1 MMMESSE
8 TASTGRELV
17 QVSPPETAEDVIGV
31 VVKTDAAKRQ
41 ARRSSRLVEY
51 TQVYKGDMVIDW
63 DDDSSSSKE
72 ENKDMTLMVVETS
85 SEAALNA
92 SSSSVEEDV
101 STITDTAA
109 ESSLFTYATSSKQTH
124 TVSLEDNAP
133 KHADVA
139 AAAAAKFLETTRE
152 SVLLLASNNN
162 EKDHSSYAD
171 ALYDDHGVI
180 NSIPSS
186 TTTASTTSTRNTPKI
201 TSEQHSDAIA
211 KDHRLSTE
219 TFSTQPESNE
229 SSLVAVSL
237 QEEIQEGQQ
246 EGQQEEETY
255 PTTATPTS
263 TTDAYIYRSTDVSK
277 LADNDRDPNYSIYP
291 IVVIHND
298 DDQVSVCSS
307 ACSISTHSTMST
319 HMNAQPSYHDV
330 ERSLIKEEHSDK
342 TQPSQIK
349 AITSFTCFCNEAYWK
364 ALLIG
369 CFFGLTLGA
378 IVIFSTLI
386 ARNRD

>member
-1 MMMESSE
+1 MTESSE
-8 TASTGRELV
+8 TTSTGRELV
-17 QVSPPETAEDVIGV
+17 QESPPETAEDVIGV

-51 TQVYKGDMVIDW
+51 EQVYKGDFIIDW
-63 DDDSSSSKE
+63 NDDSSSSKE

-92 SSSSVEEDV
+92 SSSSVNGEDV

-124 TVSLEDNAP
+124 TASLEDNAP
-133 KHADVA
+133 KHAAIAAVA
-139 AAAAAKFLETTRE
+139 AANFLETIRE
-152 SVLLLASNNN
+152 SVLLFASNNN
-162 EKDHSSYAD
+162 EKDHSSYTD
-171 ALYDDHGVI
+171 ALHDHGLI
-180 NSIPSS
+180 NAIPSS
-186 TTTASTTSTRNTPKI
+186 TSTTATTTTSYTAKS
-201 TSEQHSDAIA
+201 TSEQPSDIIT

-237 QEEIQEGQQ
+237 PEEMQQ
-246 EGQQEEETY
+246 KERKREEEETY
-255 PTTATPTS
+255 PTTSTPIS
-263 TTDAYIYRSTDVSK
+263 TTGTYINQNTVISK
-277 LADNDRDPNYSIYP
+277 LVNNDRDPNYSIYP

-319 HMNAQPSYHDV
+319 HMVTQPSYHDV
-330 ERSLIKEEHSDK
+330 ERSLIKEEHSPK
-342 TQPSQIK
+342 AQPSQIK
-349 AITSFTCFCNEAYWK
+349 VITSFACFPNEAFWK

-386 ARNRD
+386 ARIDIDQ